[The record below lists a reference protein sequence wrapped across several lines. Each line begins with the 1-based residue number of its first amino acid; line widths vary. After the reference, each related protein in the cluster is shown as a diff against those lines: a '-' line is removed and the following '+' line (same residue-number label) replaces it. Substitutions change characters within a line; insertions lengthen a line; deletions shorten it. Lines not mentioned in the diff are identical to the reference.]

1 MLKQIVSQAL
11 GAHDFK
17 LVRADDVSEYYM
29 REIGESIRF
38 AVIHEIE
45 GVTTPS
51 ELNVRI
57 LQAAPEEFS
66 QHPAFKKNCDLIC
79 ILKFGS
85 LSEFKELEQK
95 IFAIEEDAYHFKKYV
110 LYYSDIEEQMLDDV
124 SYEVLF
130 DVISE
135 KKEFDAYKA
144 NPLSSSK
151 YSIAAR
157 IFIKLP
163 FLELPYKEK
172 ELVPL
177 GLQVEEAVKEFKYEG
192 QYNEISSISI
202 ADADID
208 NLIKELIQDEL
219 ENIQD

>member
-29 REIGESIRF
+29 REIAESIRF

-85 LSEFKELEQK
+85 LSEFKDLEQK

-144 NPLSSSK
+144 NPLSSSNT
-151 YSIAAR
+151 A
-157 IFIKLP
+157 LP
-163 FLELPYKEK
+163 HEFLLSCH
-172 ELVPL
+172 
-177 GLQVEEAVKEFKYEG
+177 FW
-192 QYNEISSISI
+192 SC
-202 ADADID
+202 
-208 NLIKELIQDEL
+208 LIKKRNLSRWGSR
-219 ENIQD
+219 